1 MGRLAPDLELA
12 VEADA
17 AAGRGAGEDV
27 QGGIAQGLVAL
38 LLLAVVVVVMVPLL
52 GQTGGRGGERD
63 GGAGEERDQ
72 GAKASHDG

>member
-38 LLLAVVVVVMVPLL
+38 LLLAVVVVMMPLL